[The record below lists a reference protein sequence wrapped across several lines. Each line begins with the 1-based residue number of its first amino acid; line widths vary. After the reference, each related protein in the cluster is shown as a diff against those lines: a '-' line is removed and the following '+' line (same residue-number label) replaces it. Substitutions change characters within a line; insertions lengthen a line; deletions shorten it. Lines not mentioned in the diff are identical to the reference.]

1 MYGYRKRFQ
10 LQNVLAMKTGHLGG
24 RGFTLIELLVTITI
38 AATLA
43 AVAVPSV
50 QSFLRNNELSAA
62 STALLTAINT
72 ARSEAM
78 KSGRS
83 AMVVPVNNG
92 SDWSQGWVVFVDN
105 NRDQSFTSAS
115 DTIVAQQRP
124 LTSYFSVGG
133 NGTATGTTP
142 YILFDGSGYAKDK
155 SNAFGGLTLNIQRND
170 LTGADSLDQ
179 TRRIIIANTGRA
191 RVCKPQIA
199 TDENC
204 KASDTASG
212 TQ

>member
-10 LQNVLAMKTGHLGG
+10 LQNVLAMKFCRLNA
-24 RGFTLIELLVTITI
+24 RGFTLIELMVTLTI
-38 AATLA
+38 AAALA

-62 STALLTAINT
+62 STALLTGINT

-78 KSGRS
+78 KSGRNT
-83 AMVVPVNNG
+83 MVVPVNNG

-105 NRDQSFTSAS
+105 NRDQSYTSAS
-115 DTIVAQQRP
+115 DTVVSQQRP

-142 YILFDGSGYAKDK
+142 YILFDPSGYVKDK
-155 SNAFGGLTLNIQRND
+155 SNNWRALTLNVQRND
-170 LTGADSLDQ
+170 FTGADQLEQ
-179 TRRIIIANTGRA
+179 TRRIMIARTGRA
-191 RVCKPQIA
+191 RICKPVSDPDPNCENEA
-199 TDENC
+199 T
-204 KASDTASG
+204 SP
-212 TQ
+212 

>member
-1 MYGYRKRFQ
+1 
-10 LQNVLAMKTGHLGG
+10 MKTGHSGG

-72 ARSEAM
+72 ARMEAM
-78 KSGRS
+78 KSGQS
-83 AMVVPVNNG
+83 AMLVPVDNG
-92 SDWSQGWVVFVDN
+92 AAWSEGWVVFVDK
-105 NRDQSFTSAS
+105 NRDQTYSSGTDPIIAQHRA
-115 DTIVAQQRP
+115 VA
-124 LTSYFSVGG
+124 SYFSIAA
-133 NGTATGTTP
+133 NGTATGTAP
-142 YILFDGSGYAKDK
+142 YILFDASGYAKTK
-155 SNAFGGLTLNIQRND
+155 ANAFGGLALNIQRND
-170 LTGADSLDQ
+170 VSGTAQLEQ

-191 RVCKPQIA
+191 RICKPLTDTDDNCLA
-199 TDENC
+199 T
-204 KASDTASG
+204 A